1 MAWVLKHKASR
12 RGPKYAG
19 ERRHNRECM
28 QIDTEN
34 YFLYIQVAAD
44 FWPLL
49 GLEGLS
55 TRNGDAFKLGF

>member
-1 MAWVLKHKASR
+1 
-12 RGPKYAG
+12 
-19 ERRHNRECM
+19 M

-55 TRNGDAFKLGF
+55 TRTGDAFKLGF